1 MTLKLPRLPD
11 RNPVKLT
18 VGLPPDL
25 HQALSDYAALY
36 AETYGRTEAVADLIP
51 YMLQGF
57 LDSDRAFLRSRRG
70 PAD

>member
-11 RNPVKLT
+11 RNPVRLT

-36 AETYGRTEAVADLIP
+36 AETYGRTEAVADLVP

-57 LDSDRAFLRSRRG
+57 LDSDRAFRSRRG
-70 PAD
+70 PAN

>member
-11 RNPVKLT
+11 RNPVRLT

-36 AETYGRTEAVADLIP
+36 AETYGRTEAVADLVP

-57 LDSDRAFLRSRRG
+57 VESDRAFRSRRG
-70 PAD
+70 PAN